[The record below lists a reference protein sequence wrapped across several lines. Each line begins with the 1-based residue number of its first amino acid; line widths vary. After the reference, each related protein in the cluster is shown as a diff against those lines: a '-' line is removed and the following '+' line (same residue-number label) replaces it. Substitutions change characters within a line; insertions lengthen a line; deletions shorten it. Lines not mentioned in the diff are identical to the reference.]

1 MNEAHPLSSK
11 RWFRA
16 LIRGAHRGAGHCL
29 ERVIYI
35 YARNTSEALS
45 ILKQRARGLQRTK
58 NVIALTVTSPEETH
72 EVEQWIR
79 RNLSIPLHKVKRT
92 GWLASIPRGVA
103 AGPPCSSFRFRRNMS
118 EQRTDE
124 TTER

>member
-1 MNEAHPLSSK
+1 MNKAHQLSSK

-29 ERVIYI
+29 ERVIYV
-35 YARNTSEALS
+35 YAHNISEALS
-45 ILKQRARGLQRTK
+45 ILKRRARGLQRAK
-58 NVIALTVTSPEETH
+58 NVIALTLTSREETD

-79 RNLSIPLHKVKRT
+79 RNLSIPLHKVKRH

-103 AGPPCSSFRFRRNMS
+103 VGPACSSFRFRRNML
-118 EQRTDE
+118 EERTDE
-124 TTER
+124 TAER